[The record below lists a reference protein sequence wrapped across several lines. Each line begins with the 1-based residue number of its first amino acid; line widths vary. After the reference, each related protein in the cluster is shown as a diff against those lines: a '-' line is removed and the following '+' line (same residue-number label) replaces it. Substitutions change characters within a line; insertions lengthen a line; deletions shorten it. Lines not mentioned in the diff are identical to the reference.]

1 MLDDTKIYGLKKLVL
16 IVLLLGINTAF
27 SQTLPFTKSLSY
39 NSRTQ
44 NGKIF
49 IFDQNETVTNS
60 NAVGQEKGSAV
71 IAYKGSR
78 FTIEHIDSLNG
89 DLTIKFLP
97 FKLARQKNSPNT
109 SKYTSASLKNRLTYN
124 VKSNPEND
132 SITSKSVGN
141 NIRYFTL
148 SSHKANTSVSAY
160 ADSITKW
167 TVSLGTLTNPF
178 KLRPTK
184 GQFTSN
190 LNLGTA
196 IFAQYK
202 FSENWAGGGILGIS
216 LTSITLDSASTTG
229 HVLTTSER
237 PAITPSVSFL
247 IAYKNINFTLGV
259 GIDYINTTTDI
270 EKSWIFNK
278 KPWIGFGIGISLFN
292 GSVASISTVAIAG
305 Q

>member
-1 MLDDTKIYGLKKLVL
+1 MYMLNYLKTYNLKKLIL
-16 IVLLLGINTAF
+16 ISLLLGFNTAF
-27 SQTLPFTKSLSY
+27 SQTLPFTKSISY
-39 NSRTQ
+39 HNSIQ
-44 NGKIF
+44 NGKVF
-49 IFDQNETVTNS
+49 IFDQNETITNS
-60 NAVGQEKGSAV
+60 NAVGQEKGSSV

-78 FTIEHIDSLNG
+78 FTIEHMDSLNG

-97 FKLARQKNSPNT
+97 FKLVRQKNT
-109 SKYTSASLKNRLTYN
+109 SKYSSTSLKNRITYN
-124 VKSNPEND
+124 VKNNPEND
-132 SITSKSVGN
+132 SITIKSVGN

-148 SSHKANTSVSAY
+148 SSHKASASVSAY
-160 ADSITKW
+160 ADSIPKW

-202 FSENWAGGGILGIS
+202 LSENWSGGGILGIS
-216 LTSITLDSASTTG
+216 LTSVTLDSASTTG

-237 PAITPSVSFL
+237 PAITPSLSFL
-247 IAYKNINFTLGV
+247 IAYKNVNFTLGV

-292 GSVASISTVAIAG
+292 GSVASMSTVAISE